1 MFEARGYLF
10 DAADGR
16 MPAPR
21 AFREIVDIL
30 ARCRYNR
37 LLVRMPPPGGP
48 ADEWGDAPET
58 PPPEEMRRMAA
69 YCEMQGIS
77 LEAAPVSEASLH
89 AAGWVCADT
98 AVSRSL
104 AGRVEDMREN
114 MEAAER
120 EGRERGATG
129 YLVADW
135 GDECRWQP
143 LAASLPAIILGGAFA
158 LSGAKAA
165 RMDLELELDRT
176 MGVPLGGTLLRLG
189 TLYLRGGRM
198 GAGFSELFNIL
209 SHDHGYSRDPRLTQ
223 PVLEDISGVAHG
235 CRLVAERW
243 TDRSDWAKEIVYM
256 ANLVDCACNRRDE
269 RRLRE
274 LRDEHGAI
282 WRLRSRE
289 GGRILSLARLPRF

>member
-1 MFEARGYLF
+1 
-10 DAADGR
+10 
-16 MPAPR
+16 
-21 AFREIVDIL
+21 
-30 ARCRYNR
+30 
-37 LLVRMPPPGGP
+37 
-48 ADEWGDAPET
+48 
-58 PPPEEMRRMAA
+58 
-69 YCEMQGIS
+69 
-77 LEAAPVSEASLH
+77 
-89 AAGWVCADT
+89 
-98 AVSRSL
+98 
-104 AGRVEDMREN
+104 
-114 MEAAER
+114 
-120 EGRERGATG
+120 
-129 YLVADW
+129 
-135 GDECRWQP
+135 
-143 LAASLPAIILGGAFA
+143 
-158 LSGAKAA
+158 
-165 RMDLELELDRT
+165 MDLELELDRT